1 MPQNI
6 TAVPQ
11 FTTTAPTRPIP
22 GEKVAMETGPAPL
35 APLLQLLTDRDNFLW
50 QQAHALM
57 PWCGEV
63 EITAS
68 DLVLP
73 SLAFTLVV
81 GGAWVQR
88 GTAGGSVALTPLAAV
103 SNEWRYAYLI
113 DNGAGGIA
121 VEFSATVPDA
131 SLLWK
136 NGATGTHRYLC
147 PIRMSSVA
155 GAAVPLRGR
164 NGHWVYGV
172 QGAALHSITATALC
186 SLAARI
192 PPHARRATVRAQVTR
207 QSTTGVLSARVQT
220 PGAAGNADMVF
231 RVNIASAA
239 ANTSHAAGGE
249 VLLNSSR
256 EVEVEVGDVDTLVD
270 ISVGAFRE

>member
-164 NGHWVYGV
+164 NGHWVYKV
-172 QGAALHSITATALC
+172 PRAAKTWTVNEALTAT
-186 SLAARI
+186 SLSEVV
-192 PPHARRATVRAQVTR
+192 PLHVRRARVSLRVTGPDTTVPVYVRVFSAGTVDPPSIEHRA
-207 QSTTGVLSARVQT
+207 L
-220 PGAAGNADMVF
+220 
-231 RVNIASAA
+231 AA
-239 ANTSHAAGGE
+239 ANTIPVA
-249 VLLNSSR
+249 
-256 EVEVEVGDVDTLVD
+256 DVDVGPTRVLNTIVESLGSAEATLRAD
-270 ISVGAFRE
+270 GFSE